1 MHFLKL
7 LTTKT
12 DTDVYVNPQLV
23 TRIEAVGAGHS
34 TVFLADGSA
43 HEVSSTAT
51 EIVRLLTNGPP
62 PVRLAGSR

>member
-7 LTTKT
+7 LTTKA
-12 DTDVYVNPQLV
+12 DTDVYVNPLLV
-23 TRIEAVGAGHS
+23 TRVEAVGGGHS

-51 EIVRLLTNGPP
+51 EIMRLLTNGPP
-62 PVRLAGSR
+62 PARLGGSR